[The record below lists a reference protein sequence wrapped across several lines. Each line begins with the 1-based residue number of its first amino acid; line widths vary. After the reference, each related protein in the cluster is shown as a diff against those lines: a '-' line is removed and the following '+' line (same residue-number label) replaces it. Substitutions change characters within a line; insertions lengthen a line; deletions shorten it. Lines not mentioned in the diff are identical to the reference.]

1 MSKVRLM
8 NSAMMPADGHYRK
21 LVIPDD
27 IFVRE
32 FKHYTEQEKYGWES
46 YIGYPETAR
55 VLSALLGVDVP
66 VSRAETVLDCGDVM
80 LVARLKYRV
89 NPADKATNRKQTVDD
104 FEFSIVLFS
113 EK

>member
-8 NSAMMPADGHYRK
+8 NSAMMPSDGHYRK
-21 LVIPDD
+21 LVIPVEMF
-27 IFVRE
+27 ISE
-32 FKHYTEQEKYGWES
+32 FRLYTKERKFGWES

-55 VLSALLGVDVP
+55 VLSELLGVDVP
-66 VSRAETVLDCGDVM
+66 VSRAETILDCGDVM
-80 LVARLKYRV
+80 LVARLKYRI
-89 NPADKATNRKQTVDD
+89 NPADKATNRSQSVDD